1 MKKILFTLIL
11 CFTIICN
18 AHAYSIENELTEL
31 KANMEIFRKEISEI
45 KETRLDKTYPIGS
58 IYETTEYSSVL
69 EVQNALGGTW
79 EVYASGK
86 TLIGVDENNTNFN
99 VVNKTGGSDTI
110 TLSIDNLPGHSH
122 DIPALSGTAK
132 AGTTATT
139 GGNHTHSIPVLSGKT
154 SEAGSHVHN
163 SWTLANQANGTPVTE
178 NKNGFSASAY
188 AWITAGTKANGGSF
202 VDQAGSHSHTVT
214 TTASTTGSNGAHT
227 HTITTTANT
236 SGSVGSATPFTN
248 LQPYITVYRY
258 QRIA

>member
-86 TLIGVDENNTNFN
+86 TLIGVDENDSNFN
-99 VVNKTGGSDTI
+99 TVNKIGGVS
-110 TLSIDNLPGHSH
+110 SISLTTSNLPS
-122 DIPALSGTAK
+122 
-132 AGTTATT
+132 
-139 GGNHTHSIPVLSGKT
+139 HTHSIPALTGSAASAGAHQHSIPVLTGTAES
-154 SEAGSHVHN
+154 AGSHTHA
-163 SWTLANQANGTPVTE
+163 LR
-178 NKNGFSASAY
+178 Y
-188 AWITAGTKANGGSF
+188 ADDAGNLNVWGIVWKVS
-202 VDQAGSHSHTVT
+202 T
-214 TTASTTGSNGAHT
+214 TTSFGTTSATANSGAHTHNIKTNASTTGSNGAHT
-227 HTITTTANT
+227 HNITTVANIT
-236 SGSVGSATPFTN
+236 GSSGSGTSFTN
-248 LQPYITVYRY
+248 LSPYITVYMY
-258 QRIA
+258 KRIA